1 MKTIFK
7 VIIIIII
14 VGYFSAYCYG
24 QDTATT
30 NFYSQM
36 KLYNL
41 SKVLMADS
49 VWGGVGDNEMEMIKR
64 DEMLGFIG
72 DNYQRFYINFISM
85 VKDPTN
91 PYSYVVT
98 GKTKVKNKIC
108 SFNGTINIKQARL
121 YKVGDCIG
129 CKQGFVNCEVTL
141 YEDKSQEVSGLIKGK
156 LKCNFLIDK
165 KYGFGYDATNMVSDG
180 FANNQFVG
188 TWTSYKT
195 NTSKKCNWGDSRIP
209 DCGNLDIGAGEF
221 SINDKYL
228 KNGWENYKI
237 AYSDSD
243 KPEVKRAKKIEAE
256 KWWK

>member
-7 VIIIIII
+7 VIIVLII
-14 VGYFSAYCYG
+14 VGYFSDYCYG

-30 NFYSQM
+30 SFYSQM

-49 VWGGVGDNEMEMIKR
+49 IWGGVGDKEMEMIKR

-72 DNYQRFYINFISM
+72 DNYQRFYIHFISM

-91 PYSYVVT
+91 PYLYIVS
-98 GKTKVKNKIC
+98 GKTRVKNKIC
-108 SFNGTINIKQARL
+108 SFKGTVIIKQARL
-121 YKVGDCIG
+121 YKVGDCVG
-129 CKQGFVNCEVTL
+129 CKQGFANCKVIL
-141 YEDKSQEVSGLIKGK
+141 NEDKNQKASGTIKSK
-156 LKCNFLIDK
+156 LMCKFLIDK
-165 KYGFGYDATNMVSDG
+165 KRGFIYDAVNYVADG
-180 FANNQFVG
+180 FSNNQFVG
-188 TWTSYKT
+188 TWTSYNT
-195 NTSKKCNWGDSRIP
+195 NTSKRCNWGDSRIP
-209 DCGNLDIGAGEF
+209 ESGDLDDGVSDF
-221 SINDKYL
+221 FVNDKYL

-243 KPEVKRAKKIEAE
+243 KPEAKRAKKIEAE